1 MNVFSMPNCRGGLAK
16 VSNTW
21 KNKGGIRG
29 GWRVIF
35 SLMSVRDGLSF
46 EKEIESKA
54 LGFL

>member
-1 MNVFSMPNCRGGLAK
+1 MENCRGGLAK
-16 VSNTW
+16 GLSNTW
-21 KNKGGIRG
+21 KKGGIRG